1 MIVRRYWQP
10 FQEFN
15 TVKQQLDQL
24 FDDFAGIETA
34 PTTWTPAVNLVESEE
49 ALTLHVQLPG
59 ISTDNIA
66 DNIDI
71 QASRE
76 VISISG
82 DRTAP
87 TLAEGETRRRN
98 EFRYGSFRRV
108 VSLPVAIDPQSV
120 TANYEAGILVL
131 TLPKAEEERNKVV
144 KVSIAGANKP
154 KLTESTDAPTKADG
168 VSEDGL
174 SENSVSEND
183 VTDAWTEA

>member
-24 FDDFAGIETA
+24 FDEFSNAETA
-34 PTTWTPAVNLVESEE
+34 PTTWTPAVSLVESKD

-59 ISTDNIA
+59 VNA
-66 DNIDI
+66 DNIDV

-76 VISISG
+76 VIAISG

-87 TLAEGETRRRN
+87 ELGESEKLRRN

-108 VSLPVAIDPQSV
+108 VSLPVAIDPQDV
-120 TANYEAGILVL
+120 TADYEAGILVL
-131 TLPKAEEERNKVV
+131 TLPKAEDERNKVV
-144 KVSIAGANKP
+144 KVSVAGAKP
-154 KLTESTDAPTKADG
+154 AIAEATDAPADE
-168 VSEDGL
+168 VI
-174 SENSVSEND
+174 
-183 VTDAWTEA
+183 AEA